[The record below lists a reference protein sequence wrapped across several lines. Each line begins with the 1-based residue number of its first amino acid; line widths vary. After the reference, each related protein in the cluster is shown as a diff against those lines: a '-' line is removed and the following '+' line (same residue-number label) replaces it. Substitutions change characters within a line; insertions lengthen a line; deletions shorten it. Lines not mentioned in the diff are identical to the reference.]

1 MRPQAQFRAQA
12 EDRVLQRRTTLK
24 YEEPLMEASEMN
36 RTVWIPANF
45 VPAYN
50 DVPRAQTGDRRPL
63 GGSRTHIE
71 YRREQVGWSD
81 CVIDGE
87 RLQTDLQTAIEK
99 LNSAGYDVLSITA
112 IQSGR
117 HSKALRVDRLGAT
130 ATA

>member
-1 MRPQAQFRAQA
+1 
-12 EDRVLQRRTTLK
+12 
-24 YEEPLMEASEMN
+24 MN

-45 VPAYN
+45 VPAYS
-50 DVPRAQTGDRRPL
+50 DVPRAQTGERRPL

-87 RLQTDLQTAIEK
+87 RLQADLQTAIEK
-99 LNSAGYDVLSITA
+99 LNSEGYDVLSITA

-117 HSKALRVDRLGAT
+117 HGKGIEGGSAWGYGYGLTEGVIVLAAERLSE
-130 ATA
+130 